1 MKNNTFSKPESAL
14 GDTQPSK
21 PHTAEGLSDRVAL
34 EMLLHQARTA
44 PDSDAALEYVQQAV
58 DLLPDDPRVQAS
70 AQLRVFEKLNRD
82 AFLAFLAETD
92 KQYVIKF
99 RNSRPFSVPK
109 ARGPQELYPPIK
121 RNDGERALGM
131 MWWLILG
138 LIPAGLGAVILSPL
152 RRRSR
157 RRRPAA
163 QLRGWPRAAHGVDR
177 YPAGAYPRI
186 PGPALHRVADH
197 SFLPGIRML
206 TDLFYLAG
214 VWLAVSLL
222 LALFLG
228 THIHHTDP
236 FTSMLYLGVVMA
248 AGDAIVWWLGMPII
262 VIYEASLAMIVIGAV
277 FIILFRDWNAPGQV
291 FFLFSVAASAVYL
304 FYAFLVT
311 AFSPV
316 SPIAFI
322 ISFLLFILEILAL
335 TLSLTY
341 AYEVLD
347 ALCRT
352 RWHRRPAVKLLGK
365 YVPMVSLHVPAY
377 NEPPELVEKTLR
389 ALANLDYP
397 NYEVIL
403 VDNNTPQDETWLPLA
418 VICQQLGFKC
428 LHLDQWPGY
437 KSGALNFALAM
448 TDPRAEIIGVV
459 DADYIVQPEFLR
471 RLVPYFDDPQIAFVQ
486 SPQDYRDYQS
496 SRFFQAAYDGYKYF
510 FALSMPF
517 RNERNAI
524 IFCGTMGL
532 LRKSVLQE
540 IGGWDQWCITEDAE
554 ASLRIL
560 NRGYQSLFIQETFGR
575 GLMPLDFEGLKKQRF
590 RWAFGGVQI
599 IKKHWGKL
607 MPWAHWIDPANRL
620 TGQAALHL
628 SGRGPAVVQRASDV
642 CLYSHGSG

>member
-1 MKNNTFSKPESAL
+1 
-14 GDTQPSK
+14 
-21 PHTAEGLSDRVAL
+21 
-34 EMLLHQARTA
+34 
-44 PDSDAALEYVQQAV
+44 
-58 DLLPDDPRVQAS
+58 
-70 AQLRVFEKLNRD
+70 
-82 AFLAFLAETD
+82 
-92 KQYVIKF
+92 
-99 RNSRPFSVPK
+99 
-109 ARGPQELYPPIK
+109 
-121 RNDGERALGM
+121 
-131 MWWLILG
+131 
-138 LIPAGLGAVILSPL
+138 
-152 RRRSR
+152 
-157 RRRPAA
+157 
-163 QLRGWPRAAHGVDR
+163 
-177 YPAGAYPRI
+177 
-186 PGPALHRVADH
+186 
-197 SFLPGIRML
+197 ML
-206 TDLFYLAG
+206 TYLFYLVG

-228 THIHHTDP
+228 THIHHTDA

-248 AGDAIVWWLGMPII
+248 AGDGIVWWLGMPIT
-262 VIYEASLAMIVIGAV
+262 VIYEASLAMILIGAV
-277 FIILFRDWNAPGQV
+277 FIIIFRDWNAPGQV
-291 FFLFSVAASAVYL
+291 FFLFSVSASAVYL

-403 VDNNTPQDETWLPLA
+403 VDNNTPQDDTWLPLA

-471 RLVPYFDDPQIAFVQ
+471 RLVPYFDDPQIRVRAVAAGL
-486 SPQDYRDYQS
+486 
-496 SRFFQAAYDGYKYF
+496 SR
-510 FALSMPF
+510 LSIQPF
-517 RNERNAI
+517 LP
-524 IFCGTMGL
+524 GGL
-532 LRKSVLQE
+532 
-540 IGGWDQWCITEDAE
+540 
-554 ASLRIL
+554 
-560 NRGYQSLFIQETFGR
+560 
-575 GLMPLDFEGLKKQRF
+575 
-590 RWAFGGVQI
+590 
-599 IKKHWGKL
+599 
-607 MPWAHWIDPANRL
+607 
-620 TGQAALHL
+620 
-628 SGRGPAVVQRASDV
+628 
-642 CLYSHGSG
+642 